1 MDPAGT
7 VTSLGGMVA
16 GVGQHSPVSFLASSA
31 TRQKMRKSALRTESG
46 MDIAEFCFATGPTNR
61 RLENRQRR
69 QLDHIMNSNLF
80 PSEQQ
85 LCTAKIFIID
95 DEMAVIRMLEWALQ
109 KAQFP
114 NFRSLTD
121 PTRAQ
126 KEFEQFQPDLVLLDW
141 HMPKLDGFAVLAQLR
156 KSAPASEFLPVLVI
170 TGENT
175 AEMRS
180 RALAAGANDFLGKPI
195 DYTEVIL
202 RIRNL
207 LQTRFLHRR
216 AGEVQAQLEAL
227 SEAKET
233 NPRAKSGRKK

>member
-1 MDPAGT
+1 
-7 VTSLGGMVA
+7 
-16 GVGQHSPVSFLASSA
+16 
-31 TRQKMRKSALRTESG
+31 
-46 MDIAEFCFATGPTNR
+46 
-61 RLENRQRR
+61 
-69 QLDHIMNSNLF
+69 MNSQLF

-85 LCTAKIFIID
+85 LATAKILIID

-121 PTRAQ
+121 PAKAQ

-156 KSAPASEFLPVLVI
+156 KSAPAGEFLPVLVI

-180 RALAAGANDFLGKPI
+180 RALEAGANDFLGKPI
-195 DYTEVIL
+195 DYTEVML

-207 LQTRFLHRR
+207 LQTRFLYRR
-216 AGEVQAQLEAL
+216 AGEIQAQLKAL
-227 SEAKET
+227 SVT
-233 NPRAKSGRKK
+233 QRTTPPTKSNRKK